1 MMRRHR
7 FTCAQF
13 VDLAESFA
21 LGTLDELEQRA
32 CAQHIRRSVAH
43 HGCNEALDRAYE
55 VMDRLAA
62 AVPLSQSQ
70 SHPEGAPPARL
81 WAAIEARLGAGSG
94 SSSAEW
100 L

>member
-7 FTCAQF
+7 FTCSQF

-32 CAQHIRRSVAH
+32 CAQHIRRSVPH
-43 HGCNEALDRAYE
+43 HGCHEALTRAYE
-55 VMDRLAA
+55 VMGLLAA
-62 AVPLSQSQ
+62 ALPPSEDVP
-70 SHPEGAPPARL
+70 PPGL
-81 WAAIEARLGAGSG
+81 WSAIEARLGAGSG

>member
-21 LGTLDELEQRA
+21 LGTLEELEQRA
-32 CAQHIRRSVAH
+32 CAQHIKRSVPH
-43 HGCNEALDRAYE
+43 HGCREALTRAHE
-55 VMDRLAA
+55 VMERLAA
-62 AVPLSQSQ
+62 ALPQSQ
-70 SHPEGAPPARL
+70 SDEPPPAGL
-81 WAAIEARLGAGSG
+81 WAAIEARLGVGSG